1 MKLTTDEENRFEQ
14 LFNELT
20 EVQEG
25 ESDDDTDFDTW
36 VEEMSANNEGLFQ
49 NAAIEYLALARKEL
63 QP

>member
-25 ESDDDTDFDTW
+25 EADDDTDFGTW
-36 VEEMSANNEGLFQ
+36 VEEMAANNEGLFQ
-49 NAAIEYLALARKEL
+49 NAAIEYLALAMKEL
-63 QP
+63 KP